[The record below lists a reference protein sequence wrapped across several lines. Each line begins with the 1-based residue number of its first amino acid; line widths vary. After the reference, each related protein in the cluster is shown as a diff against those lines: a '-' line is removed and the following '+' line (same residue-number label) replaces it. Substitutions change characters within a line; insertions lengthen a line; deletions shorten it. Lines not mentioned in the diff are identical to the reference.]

1 MNQPVLQQFHVT
13 VTLQGEKREF
23 DTRAHNKQH
32 CIDEVTKAFKQYKPT
47 AIEARPLPYKG

>member
-47 AIEARPLPYKG
+47 AIEARPLRYKG